1 MFSTVMS
8 AVIYGVESR
17 LVRVEADVSDG
28 LPMFTM
34 VGYLSSQVKEA
45 QERVRTSIRNAGI
58 RILPKRIT
66 VNLSPADLK
75 KNGSGFDLPVAIAVL
90 GSYGFIPQNTMTDIL
105 VAGEL
110 SLNGEINAI
119 PGVLSIVSLAKN
131 MGFSKCIIPKSNLME
146 GSVIK
151 GICVIG
157 VENLGQAVD
166 YLNDSVKIEP
176 GNVDVDVLFRE
187 GETQQ
192 SEDFSDINGQGAV
205 KRAAEVAAAGMHNL
219 LLIGPPGSGKSM
231 LARRLPTILPPLTLA
246 ESLEISKVYSV
257 AGILPPASP
266 LLKSR
271 PFRSPHHTITPKAL
285 TGGGQH
291 PKPGEIS
298 LAHNGILFLDELA
311 EFKKETLEVL
321 RQPMEDHQI
330 CINRTGGSYR
340 FPAKFLFAAAMN
352 PCRCGHYPDLNKCSC
367 TESEVR
373 QYLGRISAPLLDRM
387 DIAIEAPA
395 VTYRDLAGK
404 KSSESSEMIRKRV
417 KEAHRIQLQR
427 YEGTPFCFN
436 ADLTERGINT
446 FCRLGRKEALLMKQA
461 FEKFNLS
468 ARAYHR
474 IIKVARSIADLD
486 GCLQIKAEHVSEAI
500 CYRSIDKKF
509 WEV

>member
-58 RILPKRIT
+58 RIPPKRIT

-90 GSYGFIPQNTMTDIL
+90 GSYGFIPQKAITNVL

-151 GICVIG
+151 EICVIG

-166 YLNDSVKIEP
+166 YLSESVKIEP
-176 GNVDVDVLFRE
+176 GYVDVDALFGE
-187 GETQQ
+187 GQSQQ
-192 SEDFSDINGQGAV
+192 QEDFSDINGQEAV

-231 LARRLPTILPPLTLA
+231 LARRLPGILPPLTLP

-266 LLKSR
+266 LLLHR

-298 LAHNGILFLDELA
+298 LAHNGILFLDELP

-321 RQPMEDHQI
+321 RQPMEDRQV

-373 QYLGRISAPLLDRM
+373 QYLGRISAPLLDRI
-387 DIAIEAPA
+387 DIAIEAPS
-395 VTYRDLAGK
+395 VSYWDLAGK
-404 KSSESSEMIRKRV
+404 KSGESSEMIRRRV
-417 KEAHRIQLQR
+417 KEAHRIQLAR
-427 YEGTPFCFN
+427 YEGTPYCFN
-436 ADLTERGINT
+436 SDLSERGIQT
-446 FCRLGRKEALLMKQA
+446 FCQLGRKEGLLMKHA
-461 FEKFNLS
+461 FEKFKLS

-474 IIKVARSIADLD
+474 IIKVARTIADLD
-486 GCLQIKAEHVSEAI
+486 GSVKIKAEHISEAI

>member
-58 RILPKRIT
+58 RIVPKRIT
-66 VNLSPADLK
+66 VNLAPADLK
-75 KNGSGFDLPVAIAVL
+75 KNGSGFDLPVAIAIL
-90 GSYGFIPQNTMTDIL
+90 GSYGFISQKTMTNVL
-105 VAGEL
+105 VVGEL

-119 PGVLSIVSLAKN
+119 PGVLSIVSLAQK
-131 MGFSKCIIPKSNLME
+131 MGFSKCIIPKKNLTE

-151 GICVIG
+151 GISVIG
-157 VENLGQAVD
+157 VDNLGQAMD
-166 YLNDSVKIEP
+166 YLNGTAKIEP
-176 GNVDVDVLFRE
+176 GYVDVEALFAE
-187 GETQQ
+187 PYGQQ
-192 SEDFSDINGQGAV
+192 KEDFSDINGQEAV

-231 LARRLPTILPPLTLA
+231 LARRLPTILPPLTLP

-257 AGILPPASP
+257 AGILPATSP
-266 LLKSR
+266 LLHLR
-271 PFRSPHHTITPKAL
+271 PYRSPHHTITPKAL
-285 TGGGQH
+285 IGGGLN

-298 LAHNGILFLDELA
+298 LAHNGILFLDELP

-321 RQPMEDHQI
+321 RQPMEDHQV
-330 CINRTGGSYR
+330 CINRMGGSYP

-352 PCRCGHYPDLNKCSC
+352 PCRCGHYPDINKCTC
-367 TESEVR
+367 TENEVR

-395 VTYRDLAGK
+395 VSYRDLAQK
-404 KSSESSEMIRKRV
+404 KKNESSEIIRKRV
-417 KEAHRIQLQR
+417 EIAQKVQLAR
-427 YEGTPFCFN
+427 YEGTPFRFN
-436 ADLTERGINT
+436 SDLTERGIQT
-446 FCRLGRKEALLMKQA
+446 FCRLGKQEVSLMKLA
-461 FEKFNLS
+461 FERFELS

-474 IIKVARSIADLD
+474 IIKVARTIADMD
-486 GCLQIKAEHVSEAI
+486 GSEIIKAEHISEAI

>member
-34 VGYLSSQVKEA
+34 VGYVSSQVKEA

-58 RILPKRIT
+58 KILPKRIT

-90 GSYGFIPQNTMTDIL
+90 GSYGFIPQNTMTNVL

-119 PGVLSIVSLAKN
+119 PGVLSIVSLAKS
-131 MGFSKCIIPKSNLME
+131 MGFTKCIIPKSNLLE

-151 GICVIG
+151 GIGVIG

-166 YLNDSVKIEP
+166 YLNESVKIEP
-176 GNVDVDVLFRE
+176 GYVDVDALFLE
-187 GETQQ
+187 GQRQQ
-192 SEDFSDINGQGAV
+192 REDFSDINGQEAV

-231 LARRLPTILPPLTLA
+231 LARRLPTILPPLTLP

-257 AGILPPASP
+257 AGILPPTSP
-266 LLKSR
+266 LLRNR

-291 PKPGEIS
+291 PRPGEIS

-321 RQPMEDHQI
+321 RQPMEDRQV

-373 QYLGRISAPLLDRM
+373 QYLGRISAPLLDRI

-395 VTYRDLAGK
+395 VSYRDLAGK
-404 KSSESSEMIRKRV
+404 VSGESSGMIRNRV
-417 KEAHRIQLQR
+417 NEAHRIQLQR

-436 ADLTERGINT
+436 SDLTERGIQT
-446 FCRLGRKEALLMKQA
+446 FCQLGRKEALLMKQA

-474 IIKVARSIADLD
+474 IIKVARTIADLD
-486 GCLQIKAEHVSEAI
+486 DSVKINAEHISEAI